1 MAEHNELGRQGEEA
15 AIEHLKKAG
24 HTILAQ
30 NYRYQKAEVD
40 IISSYKRFTVFTEV
54 KLRSS
59 SAFGHPEEFVS
70 RKKRAL
76 MKKAAEE
83 YLFTHKIDSQIRFD
97 IIAITAT
104 DKGFNIYHI
113 EDAFFDEEGD
123 DNRYN

>member
-59 SAFGHPEEFVS
+59 SAFGHPEEFVN
-70 RKKRAL
+70 RKKRTL

-83 YLFTHKIDSQIRFD
+83 YLLTHNINSEIRFD
-97 IIAITAT
+97 VIAITMR
-104 DKGFNIYHI
+104 DKGFDIYHI
-113 EDAFFDEEGD
+113 EDAFFNEEGGE
-123 DNRYN
+123 NRYN